1 MNGTVIVAVA
11 VAAVLAAGWSFG
23 RALSP
28 RRSQLLAPGVTVH
41 GRLPVSVVIP
51 ARNEAA
57 TLPVLLASLA
67 ACTAAP
73 AEVIVVD
80 DASTDATAQIAALHG
95 AVVVAAP
102 PLPTG
107 WTGKNW
113 ACHTGAQHSREP
125 RLLFLDAD
133 TCLAP
138 DAVGALLAAHDST
151 GRGLLS
157 VQPFHRTG
165 RLVEDLSALFNAV
178 SLFGTG
184 AFSLRPPRSLRM
196 AFGPCLVIDRDD
208 YDRIGGHAAVR
219 AEVVEDIALAE
230 RCAQAGLAVSCRLGG
245 RQVSFR
251 MYPQGWRALVQGWT
265 KNIAAGAR
273 RAPVAASVPAV
284 AWVAAL
290 AAVAVATL
298 GGLVSWAGGGDV
310 PASALAAWLIVAA
323 QLMVVLRRIGSF
335 RAITALLFVVPLV
348 CFLGVFARSALLIGR
363 GATATWRGREVPVR

>member
-1 MNGTVIVAVA
+1 MIVAVA
-11 VAAVLAAGWSFG
+11 VAAALAALWSFG

-28 RRSQLLAPGVTVH
+28 RRSQLLVPDDAMLGL
-41 GRLPVSVVIP
+41 LPVSVVIP

-57 TLPVLLASLA
+57 SLPVLLASLA
-67 ACTAAP
+67 ACTGAP

-80 DASTDATAQIAALHG
+80 DASTDATAQIAATHG
-95 AVVVAAP
+95 AVVVSAP
-102 PLPTG
+102 PLPMG

-113 ACHTGAQHSREP
+113 ACHTGAQHATAP

-133 TCLAP
+133 TRLAP
-138 DAVGALLAAHDST
+138 SAISALLAAHDAA

-165 RLVEDLSALFNAV
+165 RIVEDLSALFNAV

-184 AFSLRPPRSLRM
+184 AFSLRPPQPMRM
-196 AFGPCLVIDRDD
+196 AFGPCLLIDRDD
-208 YDRIGGHAAVR
+208 YERIGGHACVR
-219 AEVVEDIALAE
+219 AEVVEDIALAQ
-230 RCAQAGLAVSCRLGG
+230 RCADAGLTVSCRLGG
-245 RQVSFR
+245 QQVSFR
-251 MYPQGWRALVQGWT
+251 MYPLGWRALVQGWT

-284 AWVAAL
+284 AWVAAM

-310 PASALAAWLIVAA
+310 PSAALAAWVIVAA

-335 RAITALLFVVPLV
+335 RIVTALLFVVPLV
-348 CFLGVFARSALLIGR
+348 CFLGVFARSAMLIGR
-363 GATATWRGREVPVR
+363 GATATWRGRQVPVR